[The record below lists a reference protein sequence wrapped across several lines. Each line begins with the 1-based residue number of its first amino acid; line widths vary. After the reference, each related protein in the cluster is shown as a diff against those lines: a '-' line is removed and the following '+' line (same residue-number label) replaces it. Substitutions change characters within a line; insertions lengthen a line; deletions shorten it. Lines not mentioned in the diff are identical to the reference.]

1 MLMVGGAADKSDRR
15 AGTWA
20 MAPAPTGAPRR
31 RPLGASHPPV
41 SFALPECERRMN
53 STARVADRWDTGA
66 MRSQQEYVLRTV
78 EERAI
83 RFVQLWFTDVLG
95 TAKTFSIT
103 PAELENAL
111 EEGMTFDGS
120 AIDGFSRV
128 QESDVLARPDP
139 KTFQLLPWNPDD
151 VPVARVFC
159 DIFNLDGTPFE
170 GCPRHALRRTLDRAR
185 EQGFTFFASPEI
197 EYFYFADA
205 DPSATPVT
213 LDAGSYFELTA
224 NDLAS
229 ELRKES
235 VLTLEDMGV
244 PVEHAQHEDA
254 PSQHEI
260 DLRYTD
266 ALTMADTVMTV
277 RLVVKETARRH
288 GVHASFMPK
297 PLAGVQ
303 GSGMHTHLSLFEG
316 DTNAFYDAAD
326 PYGLSQVAKRF
337 VAGLLRHAHEITAV
351 TNQWVNSYKRL
362 VTGYEAP
369 IHVSWARNNRSALV
383 RVPVV
388 KRAKPESTRVE
399 YRAPDSAA
407 NPYLAFAVMLA
418 AGLKGIEEGYE
429 LPREA
434 TANLFAM
441 TPEELAA
448 DGIRPLPSSLSEA
461 IVDMERSELVAET
474 LGEHVFEWF
483 IRNKRAEWAAYKT
496 QITQFELDRYLPL
509 L

>member
-1 MLMVGGAADKSDRR
+1 
-15 AGTWA
+15 
-20 MAPAPTGAPRR
+20 
-31 RPLGASHPPV
+31 
-41 SFALPECERRMN
+41 
-53 STARVADRWDTGA
+53 

-78 EERAI
+78 EERNI

-139 KTFQLLPWNPDD
+139 KTFQLLPWHPDD
-151 VPVARVFC
+151 IPVARVFC
-159 DIFNLDGTPFE
+159 DLFNLDGSPFE
-170 GCPRHALRRTLDRAR
+170 GCPRHTLRRTLDRAR
-185 EQGFTFFASPEI
+185 DQGFTFYAAPEI

-205 DPSATPVT
+205 DPSHTPVT
-213 LDAGSYFELTA
+213 LDSGSYFELTA
-224 NDLAS
+224 SDVASDL
-229 ELRKES
+229 RTRT
-235 VLTLEDMGV
+235 VLTLEEMGI
-244 PVEHAQHEDA
+244 PVEHAQHEDS

-277 RLVVKETARRH
+277 RLVVKEMAQRR
-288 GVHASFMPK
+288 GIHASFMPK

-316 DTNAFYDAAD
+316 DTNAFYDAED
-326 PYGLSQVAKRF
+326 PDGLSPVAKRF
-337 VAGLLRHAHEITAV
+337 MAGLLRHAHEITAV

-362 VTGYEAP
+362 VSGYEAP
-369 IHVSWARNNRSALV
+369 IHVSWARNNRSALA
-383 RVPVV
+383 RVPFV
-388 KRAKPESTRVE
+388 KRNKIESTRVE
-399 YRAPDSAA
+399 YRAPDSAC
-407 NPYLAFAVMLA
+407 NPYLAFAVILA

-434 TANLFAM
+434 AANLFAM

-448 DGIRPLPSSLSEA
+448 EQIRSLPGSLNEA
-461 IVDMERSELVAET
+461 VADMENSELMAET

-483 IRNKRAEWAAYKT
+483 IRNKRAEWASYKT
-496 QITQFELDRYLPL
+496 HISQFELDRYLPL

>member
-1 MLMVGGAADKSDRR
+1 
-15 AGTWA
+15 
-20 MAPAPTGAPRR
+20 
-31 RPLGASHPPV
+31 
-41 SFALPECERRMN
+41 
-53 STARVADRWDTGA
+53 

-95 TAKTFSIT
+95 TPKTFSIT

-111 EEGMTFDGS
+111 DEGMTFDGS
-120 AIDGFSRV
+120 AIDGFSRI
-128 QESDVLARPDP
+128 QESDVLARPDV
-139 KTFQLLPWNPDD
+139 KTFQVLPWHPAD
-151 VPVARVFC
+151 VPVASVFC

-170 GCPRHALRRTLDRAR
+170 GDPRHALRRMLDKARA
-185 EQGFTFFASPEI
+185 QGFTFFSAPEM
-197 EYFYFADA
+197 EYFYFADS
-205 DPSATPVT
+205 DPSHIPVT
-213 LDAGSYFELTA
+213 IDSGSYFELTA
-224 NDLAS
+224 TDKATD
-229 ELRKES
+229 LRKQS
-235 VLTLEDMGV
+235 VLTLEEMGI

-277 RLVVKETARRH
+277 RLVVKETAH
-288 GVHASFMPK
+288 ASGVHASFMPK
-297 PLAGVQ
+297 PLSGVQ

-316 DTNAFYDAAD
+316 DTNAFYDPED
-326 PYGLSQVAKRF
+326 PYLISGVAKRF
-337 VAGLLRHAHEITAV
+337 IAGLLRHASEITAV

-362 VTGYEAP
+362 VSGYEAP
-369 IHVSWARNNRSALV
+369 IHVSWARNNRSALI
-383 RVPVV
+383 RIPVV
-388 KRAKPESTRVE
+388 KRGKPESTRIE
-399 YRAPDSAA
+399 YRAPDSAC
-407 NPYLAFAVMLA
+407 NPYLAFAVILA

-434 TANLFAM
+434 ATNLFAM

-448 DGIRPLPSSLSEA
+448 EGIRPLPGSLNDAVIE
-461 IVDMERSELVAET
+461 MERSELVAET

-496 QITQFELDRYLPL
+496 HISQFELDRYLPL